1 MILKSD
7 KWILLIVFLLIVIG
21 ALAIFSSTS
30 VIPPDV
36 VKRYSERGIAPCQF
50 NYLKRHLFA
59 VLVGIIAM
67 FAASIV
73 KLDHLRKMAVP
84 LLVLSFCCLLLV
96 FTELGVRGGGAT
108 RWLQIFSF
116 TFQPSEI
123 AMLSMVTFLA
133 WYMSIPSY
141 KRDKFVSFAI
151 PIGVMVAFQVIFL
164 KQPAFGTAM
173 GLGIVTMAMLFLSG
187 IRLRYFFL
195 LAIIAI
201 PIVAKLLLEP
211 RKWARVASF
220 LDPWED
226 PLGRGF
232 QIIQSFIALGSGGL
246 TGVGLGE
253 GRQKLSFLP
262 EVHTDF
268 IFSLIGEEVGFIGA
282 AFVVFLFF
290 MLFIRGVAIS
300 KKTVEPFSYYL
311 CFGISMMVAL
321 QAITNFAVATG
332 MVPTTGQTLPFISY
346 GGTSLV
352 VSMTSI
358 GLLLNISRNIGQEN
372 ISSKF
377 VSRNSGV
384 TINESLGSQKIADNM
399 RRTPQY
405 PQWYKGYGYKMY
417 NIDRRESSHSK

>member
-1 MILKSD
+1 
-7 KWILLIVFLLIVIG
+7 
-21 ALAIFSSTS
+21 
-30 VIPPDV
+30 
-36 VKRYSERGIAPCQF
+36 
-50 NYLKRHLFA
+50 
-59 VLVGIIAM
+59 
-67 FAASIV
+67 
-73 KLDHLRKMAVP
+73 
-84 LLVLSFCCLLLV
+84 
-96 FTELGVRGGGAT
+96 
-108 RWLQIFSF
+108 
-116 TFQPSEI
+116 
-123 AMLSMVTFLA
+123 
-133 WYMSIPSY
+133 
-141 KRDKFVSFAI
+141 
-151 PIGVMVAFQVIFL
+151 
-164 KQPAFGTAM
+164 
-173 GLGIVTMAMLFLSG
+173 
-187 IRLRYFFL
+187 
-195 LAIIAI
+195 
-201 PIVAKLLLEP
+201 
-211 RKWARVASF
+211 
-220 LDPWED
+220 
-226 PLGRGF
+226 F

-311 CFGISMMVAL
+311 CLGISMMVAL
-321 QAITNFAVATG
+321 QAITNLAVATG

-417 NIDRRESSHSK
+417 NIDRGESSHSK